1 MITYKLN
8 RPIQDGEDVIT
19 ELKVKESHEVNACD
33 FYGLTAGAEGALT
46 IKSFIEPIASVSGLT
61 TAQVGVLSPKDF
73 GKLSEIVGKYM
84 DV

>member
-19 ELKVKESHEVNACD
+19 ELKVKESHEVN
-33 FYGLTAGAEGALT
+33 GLTAGAEGALT